1 MEPAAPGLRV
11 GWERVRE
18 RGGVETWGWGVG
30 VELGGRSQVPEGRVR
45 PGTGPRRVGV

>member
-18 RGGVETWGWGVG
+18 RERGGVETWLG
-30 VELGGRSQVPEGRVR
+30 VELGGQSQVPEGRVR